1 MARLLQFLLVAR
13 FKQRQPNQ
21 GFTLIE
27 LLVAMI
33 IAVIVMMPLMAL
45 AINLINTD
53 RREQAK
59 STSEQELQAAADF
72 IARDLERAIYVYDAV
87 ALTKDNSNTPTESG
101 IRSEIPPVKPTN
113 GCSDATRCHPV
124 LAFWTRRPVRK
135 AVPADTSPNPTINC
149 TLATNQG
156 RCDDTFVYSLVVYY
170 LILNKNDDRVW
181 SNTARIGR
189 FEISDGVKYND
200 NRYIEDVN
208 PNHVS
213 AGNKR
218 DKGFASFD
226 LGLNDEIRLSMNL
239 WESGKKEPGR
249 STVTDEA
256 FTKQVQILV
265 DYIDHTTNIPTTNIP
280 TPRCPT
286 PETPAHTGW
295 IQSPYYGTYNPAPAI
310 TNPTPPD
317 FQTYSFYSCIN
328 AQEGIAKVYLR
339 GNALARIQSPN
350 SPPQFSTNPSIQAF
364 FPTISI
370 EVNAEG
376 VINQ

>member
-1 MARLLQFLLVAR
+1 MARLLRFLLTAR
-13 FKQRQPNQ
+13 LKQRQPNQ

-33 IAVIVMMPLMAL
+33 IAVLVMTPLMAL

-72 IARDLERAIYVYDAV
+72 IARDIERAIYIYDAV
-87 ALTKDNSNTPTESG
+87 ALTRNHNSATPRESG
-101 IRSEIPPVKPTN
+101 IRDQIPPVKPTS

-135 AVPADTSPNPTINC
+135 AVPADINPNTTINC

-170 LILNKNDDRVW
+170 LILNRDDNRVW
-181 SNTARIGR
+181 SNTARVGR

-208 PNHVS
+208 PTHVS
-213 AGNKR
+213 PGNRR
-218 DKGFASFD
+218 DKGFVPFD

-239 WESGKKEPGR
+239 WQSGRKEPR
-249 STVTDEA
+249 TPLADEA

-265 DYIDHTTNIPTTNIP
+265 DYIDHTTLTNPPTTL
-280 TPRCPT
+280 CPA
-286 PETPAHTGW
+286 PADPSYTGW
-295 IQSPYYGTYNPAPAI
+295 VQSPYYGTYSPAVTVGNA
-310 TNPTPPD
+310 TPPE

-350 SPPQFSTNPSIQAF
+350 NPPRFSTSPNIQAF

-370 EVNAEG
+370 EINAQG
-376 VINQ
+376 AINQ